1 MKRAALALIAIF
13 VLLPFSPWWMLFIIL
28 GGLGWFSA
36 NSKNAMALGFGVAVA
51 SWGIKLGIGY
61 LSGGAILFNRVTEM
75 MNLGSS
81 FGLIMVSLILAGIL
95 GVLSSLSGYQL
106 GSWTRSSDTRINPAV
121 AGL

>member
-1 MKRAALALIAIF
+1 MKRAAFALIAIF
-13 VLLPFSPWWMLFIIL
+13 ILLSFSPWWMLFIIL
-28 GGLGWFSA
+28 GGFGWYSV
-36 NSKNAMALGFGVAVA
+36 NAKDVILSGLGVAVA

-95 GVLSSLSGYQL
+95 GVLGSLSGSQL
-106 GSWTRSSDTRINPAV
+106 RSIFSLPTSNNK
-121 AGL
+121 

>member
-13 VLLPFSPWWMLFIIL
+13 VLLAFSPWWMLFIIL
-28 GGLGWFSA
+28 GGFGWFSA

-61 LSGGAILFNRVTEM
+61 LSGGAILLNRVAEM

-81 FGLIMVSLILAGIL
+81 FGLIMASLILAGIL
-95 GVLSSLSGYQL
+95 GVLSSSSGYQL
-106 GSWTRSSDTRINPAV
+106 KSIFSLSTSNTK
-121 AGL
+121 

>member
-1 MKRAALALIAIF
+1 MKRSALALIAIF

-28 GGLGWFSA
+28 GGFGWYSA
-36 NSKNAMALGFGVAVA
+36 NAKDANLSGLGVAVA

-61 LSGGAILFNRVTEM
+61 LSGGAILFNRVAEM

-95 GVLSSLSGYQL
+95 GALSSLSGNHL
-106 GSWTRSSDTRINPAV
+106 KSIFSLPTSNTK
-121 AGL
+121 

>member
-28 GGLGWFSA
+28 GGFGWFSA
-36 NSKNAMALGFGVAVA
+36 NSKNAMELGFGVAVA
-51 SWGIKLGIGY
+51 SWGIKLGFGY
-61 LSGGAILFNRVTEM
+61 LSGGAILFNRVAEM

-95 GVLSSLSGYQL
+95 GALSSLSGNHL
-106 GSWTRSSDTRINPAV
+106 KSIFSLPTSNIK
-121 AGL
+121 

>member
-1 MKRAALALIAIF
+1 MKRAAFALIAIF
-13 VLLPFSPWWMLFIIL
+13 ILLSFSPWWMLFIIL
-28 GGLGWFSA
+28 GGFGWYSV
-36 NSKNAMALGFGVAVA
+36 NAKDVILSGLGVAVA

-95 GVLSSLSGYQL
+95 GALSSLSGNHLKSIFSLQEM
-106 GSWTRSSDTRINPAV
+106 
-121 AGL
+121 

>member
-28 GGLGWFSA
+28 GGFGWYSV
-36 NSKNAMALGFGVAVA
+36 NAKDAILLGFGVSVA

-61 LSGGAILFNRVTEM
+61 LSGGTILFNRVAEM

-81 FGLIMVSLILAGIL
+81 FNLIMVSLILAGIL
-95 GVLSSLSGYQL
+95 GVLGSSSGYQL
-106 GSWTRSSDTRINPAV
+106 KSIFSLPTSNSK
-121 AGL
+121 

>member
-61 LSGGAILFNRVTEM
+61 LSGGAILLNRVAEM

-81 FGLIMVSLILAGIL
+81 FGLIMASLTLAGIL
-95 GVLSSLSGYQL
+95 GALSSSSGYQL
-106 GSWTRSSDTRINPAV
+106 KSIFSLSTSNTK
-121 AGL
+121 

>member
-13 VLLPFSPWWMLFIIL
+13 VLLVFSPWWMLFIIL
-28 GGLGWFSA
+28 GGLGWFSV

-61 LSGGAILFNRVTEM
+61 LSGGAILLNRVAEM

-81 FGLIMVSLILAGIL
+81 FNLIMASLTLVGIL
-95 GVLSSLSGYQL
+95 GVLSSLSGNHLKSIFSLQEMKKPLKYFK
-106 GSWTRSSDTRINPAV
+106 N
-121 AGL
+121 

>member
-1 MKRAALALIAIF
+1 MKRAVLALIAIF
-13 VLLPFSPWWMLFIIL
+13 ILLPFSPWWMLFIIL
-28 GGLGWFSA
+28 GGFGWYSV
-36 NSKNAMALGFGVAVA
+36 NAKYAILSGLGVAVA

-95 GVLSSLSGYQL
+95 GVLSSLSGYHL
-106 GSWTRSSDTRINPAV
+106 RSIFSLPTSNNK
-121 AGL
+121 

>member
-13 VLLPFSPWWMLFIIL
+13 VLLAFSPWWMLFIIL
-28 GGLGWFSA
+28 GGLGWFSV

-61 LSGGAILFNRVTEM
+61 LSGGAILLNRVAEM

-81 FGLIMVSLILAGIL
+81 FGLIMASLILAGFL
-95 GVLSSLSGYQL
+95 GVLSSLSGYQV
-106 GSWTRSSDTRINPAV
+106 RSIFSLPTSNIN
-121 AGL
+121 

>member
-1 MKRAALALIAIF
+1 MKRAAFALIAIF
-13 VLLPFSPWWMLFIIL
+13 ILLSFSPWWMLFIIL
-28 GGLGWFSA
+28 GGLGWFSV

-81 FGLIMVSLILAGIL
+81 FGLIMVSLILAGFL

-106 GSWTRSSDTRINPAV
+106 RSIFSLPTSNNK
-121 AGL
+121 

>member
-1 MKRAALALIAIF
+1 MKRAAFALIAIF
-13 VLLPFSPWWMLFIIL
+13 ILLSFSPWWMLFIIL
-28 GGLGWFSA
+28 AGFGWYSVNVKDVILSGL
-36 NSKNAMALGFGVAVA
+36 GVAVA

-81 FGLIMVSLILAGIL
+81 FGLIMVSLILAGFL

-106 GSWTRSSDTRINPAV
+106 RSIFSLPTSNNK
-121 AGL
+121 

>member
-61 LSGGAILFNRVTEM
+61 LSGGAILLNRVAEM
-75 MNLGSS
+75 MHLGSS

-95 GVLSSLSGYQL
+95 GVLSSSSGYQL
-106 GSWTRSSDTRINPAV
+106 RSIFSLSTSNTK
-121 AGL
+121 

>member
-13 VLLPFSPWWMLFIIL
+13 VLLPFSPWWILLIIL
-28 GGLGWFSA
+28 GGAGWFSVNTKDA
-36 NSKNAMALGFGVAVA
+36 ILSGFGVAGI

-61 LSGGAILFNRVTEM
+61 LSGGAILFKRVAEM

-81 FGLIMVSLILAGIL
+81 FNLIIVSLILAGIL

-106 GSWTRSSDTRINPAV
+106 KSIFSLSTSNTK
-121 AGL
+121 